1 MKDRSYWKMGLMLF
15 LTTAAV
21 LVFYNTV
28 FQNGVLL
35 LFLKKLF
42 SALTPVLIGCAMAY
56 LLAPIEAFFENVFK
70 RFFKKLSLGWCRTFS
85 LLVTWVLVGALVYV
99 LFLFLLPNLID
110 SISQL
115 INNLSSYYNTLS
127 SWLSKQIDRYPNEV
141 RAIQNTLNLSY
152 GDLSKWLTT
161 SVLPHAQTAFSYVTG
176 GVVSVVTFCTN
187 LLVGIA
193 VSVYLLAGREKFL
206 HGAKKLFCAA
216 LPHKHYRRIHHE
228 VKKIDRIFSGF
239 VRGKVLDSL
248 IIGILCFFFCSLFRF
263 PYAPLVSVLVGVTN
277 VIPFFG
283 PFLGAIPSALL
294 ILLVDPLQC
303 LYFII
308 LIVALQQFDGNVLG
322 PRILSESLGISGFW
336 VIVAI
341 LLGGSF
347 FGVLGM
353 FLGVPVFA
361 CIYSSI
367 RYQCSEKLHK
377 AETTPPEL
385 LQPPVE
391 IFGKKAKKKSKKAK
405 PNK

>member
-15 LTTAAV
+15 LTTAGV

-35 LFLKKLF
+35 LFLQKFL
-42 SALTPVLIGCAMAY
+42 SALKPVLIGCAMAY
-56 LLAPIEAFFENVFK
+56 LLAPIEAFFEHTFH
-70 RFFKKLSLGWCRTFS
+70 RFFKKLSLGWCRAFG
-85 LLVTWVLVGALVYV
+85 LILTWALVAAMVYG
-99 LFLFLLPNLID
+99 LTLFLLPNLID

-115 INNLSSYYNTLS
+115 INNLSSYYNTVS
-127 SWLSKQIDRYPNEV
+127 SWLSKQIDRYPTEV
-141 RAIQNTLNLSY
+141 RAIQKTLNLSY
-152 GDLSKWLTT
+152 GDLTKWLSK
-161 SVLPHAQTAFSYVTG
+161 SVLPHTQTAFSYLTG
-176 GVVSVVTFCTN
+176 GVVSVVTFFTD

-193 VSVYLLAGREKFL
+193 VSVYLLASREKFL
-206 HGAKKLFCAA
+206 HGAKKLAFAA
-216 LPHKHYRRIHHE
+216 LSRKRYERFHRE
-228 VKKIDRIFSGF
+228 VKKINRIFSGF
-239 VRGKVLDSL
+239 MRGKLLDSL

-263 PYAPLVSVLVGVTN
+263 PYAPLIGVLVGVTN
-277 VIPFFG
+277 IIPFFG

-294 ILLVDPLQC
+294 ILLVDPLKC

-308 LIVALQQFDGNVLG
+308 LIIALQQFDGNVLG

-361 CIYSSI
+361 CIYSAV
-367 RYQCSEKLHK
+367 RYLCNEKLHK
-377 AETTPPEL
+377 EADTPPEL
-385 LQPPVE
+385 LQHPEDV
-391 IFGKKAKKKSKKAK
+391 FAKKPRKKEK
-405 PNK
+405 PKK